1 MKFMARILI
10 AILVVAMMF
19 SVVGCGN
26 TTQNGGNSNGGN
38 EAKDEPTKTEDYFYK
53 EEDVQ
58 NSLEDVEY
66 TPSEENLIGV
76 AVYPIEVGTLEYTYG
91 IGDLISLTESAIWKT
106 MYVDFYRDPNGE
118 ASGNLF
124 SGNASYWEFDE
135 DGKHYGEYQSSTEFL
150 YIGYIYEIDGE
161 IYILT
166 THDLVDFQDGVSV
179 LNIKTIRTY
188 SDGSDVTFKFII
200 RK

>member
-10 AILVVAMMF
+10 AMLVIAMMF

-38 EAKDEPTKTEDYFYK
+38 EAKDETTKPEDYFYT
-53 EEDVQ
+53 EEDLQ
-58 NSLEDVEY
+58 DTIEDVEY

-76 AVYPIEVGTLEYTYG
+76 AVYPIEVGTLAYTYG
-91 IGDLISLTESAIWKT
+91 IGDLISLTESAIWRT
-106 MYVDFYRDPNGE
+106 MYVDFYQDPTGKD
-118 ASGNLF
+118 SGNVF
-124 SGNASYWEFDE
+124 SGNASRWGRDE
-135 DGKHYGEYQSSTEFL
+135 DGKRYGEYQSSTEFL
-150 YIGYIYEIDGE
+150 YLGYIYEIDGE

-166 THDLVDFQDGVSV
+166 THDLVDFQNDVSV
-179 LNIKTIRTY
+179 LTIKTIRTY
-188 SDGSDVTFKFII
+188 SDGSDVTFKFTI

>member
-26 TTQNGGNSNGGN
+26 TKQNGGNSNGANGATN
-38 EAKDEPTKTEDYFYK
+38 EQENNDPGFYEEVDLQNRFEDI
-53 EEDVQ
+53 
-58 NSLEDVEY
+58 EY

-76 AVYPIEVGTLEYTYG
+76 AIYPIEAGTTKYTYDVG
-91 IGDLISLTESAIWKT
+91 EMISINADGNWKT
-106 MYVDFYRDPNGE
+106 MLINSFFDSDADCTYNIW
-118 ASGNLF
+118 A
-124 SGNASYWEFDE
+124 GNAAEWENDDE
-135 DGKHYGEYQSSTEFL
+135 GRYGEYQSLTEFL

-161 IYILT
+161 KYILT
-166 THDLVDFQDGVSV
+166 THDLVNFQDGVSV
-179 LNIKTIRTY
+179 MSIKTIRTY
-188 SDGSDVTFKFII
+188 TNGDPVVFRFII